1 MTQHVIVVGAFP
13 SSLINFRGELI
24 RLMVARG
31 HRVTAMAGEATAEDV
46 ARIEALGA
54 RFVPFP
60 VQRAGMDPRADL
72 HTLRTLREL
81 FRTLQPDVI
90 LAYTMKP
97 VVWGGLAARAVP
109 KARFYALITG
119 LGFALEGR
127 GLRGSALALVMRTL
141 LRAALAR
148 ATGVIFQNED
158 DRNAI
163 VAMGLVARDRTHRVN
178 GSGVDCSMY
187 GEQPLPG
194 GAPVFLLIARLLRA
208 KGLRE
213 FALAARRIRAER
225 PDARFVVLG
234 GADPSPDRVP
244 LERVQAW
251 EREGIIEF
259 EGPVTDVRPALAGCH
274 VYVLPSYRE
283 GMPRTVLEA
292 MATGRPILTTDAPG
306 CRDTVVEG
314 ENGFL
319 VPPQDA
325 NALTER
331 IRWFLEHEEEWPRMA
346 AASRRLALERYEV
359 GSVNRAMCDIM
370 GIGAA

>member
-1 MTQHVIVVGAFP
+1 M
-13 SSLINFRGELI
+13 
-24 RLMVARG
+24 
-31 HRVTAMAGEATAEDV
+31 
-46 ARIEALGA
+46 
-54 RFVPFP
+54 
-60 VQRAGMDPRADL
+60 
-72 HTLRTLREL
+72 
-81 FRTLQPDVI
+81 
-90 LAYTMKP
+90 
-97 VVWGGLAARAVP
+97 
-109 KARFYALITG
+109 
-119 LGFALEGR
+119 
-127 GLRGSALALVMRTL
+127 
-141 LRAALAR
+141 
-148 ATGVIFQNED
+148 
-158 DRNAI
+158 
-163 VAMGLVARDRTHRVN
+163 
-178 GSGVDCSMY
+178 
-187 GEQPLPG
+187 
-194 GAPVFLLIARLLRA
+194 
-208 KGLRE
+208 
-213 FALAARRIRAER
+213 
-225 PDARFVVLG
+225 
-234 GADPSPDRVP
+234 P
-244 LERVQAW
+244 LERVQGW